1 MSHQDVNFD
10 GITTI
15 QAHIDDSD
23 PVGVSL
29 FIDGRQM
36 RKPSHPYPYQVT
48 GNFQVPT
55 LHSASSSL
63 TTAAAAKGK
72 WGAAMEQ
79 TRKRKG
85 SLIDFESGDD
95 DDEICSN
102 TDDPKKQN
110 HSEIEKRRRDK
121 MNSYITELSSMI
133 PMCNAMNRKLDKL
146 TVLRMA
152 VQHMKALRGAN
163 RTHTEVSQKPAFLSD
178 EELKHLILEAADG
191 FLFVVS
197 CDRGKILY
205 VSESV
210 KRTLNFTQS
219 DLIGQS
225 LFDILH
231 PRDIGKIKEQ
241 LSSSDLTPRERL
253 IDAKTMLPVRTE
265 LPQKPTQLC
274 SGARRSFFCRMK
286 CGNKSSEIMPNTV
299 KVEKDPD
306 VDHSHK
312 KRKSDRKNFCII
324 HCTGYLKSWP
334 PTRMDIGGD
343 EEQENDNEL
352 CNLSCLV
359 AVGRTLPPFSPYN
372 LPESGAIHMRPTE
385 YVSRQSID
393 GKFTYIDHRA
403 TVILGYLPQ
412 ELLGTS
418 VYEYYH
424 QDDISY
430 MAEIHR
436 KVLQTK
442 DKIETHI
449 FQFKAKDGTFLHL
462 WSKCFSFRNP
472 WTKEVEYIVTTNTV
486 VPMPKVTS
494 SNQAAESSE
503 TPMQVDINVENASS
517 SKVEETS
524 IIVQPPPPTQTSVTK
539 SGSTIPGISVGTRAG
554 AGRIGRQIAEEV
566 LEMTSN
572 RSTFTADSSSVPG
585 PSAAQNKHTRT
596 KTSAAE
602 TTSTGCNPSLSSSRT
617 ASLLT
622 PHNGISVGIRDSEG
636 SSHDSSLVDSVMNE
650 HVINEMTNPGNSG
663 DDEAAMA
670 VIMSLLEADAGLGG
684 PVDFSDLPWP
694 L

>member
-1 MSHQDVNFD
+1 
-10 GITTI
+10 
-15 QAHIDDSD
+15 
-23 PVGVSL
+23 
-29 FIDGRQM
+29 
-36 RKPSHPYPYQVT
+36 
-48 GNFQVPT
+48 
-55 LHSASSSL
+55 
-63 TTAAAAKGK
+63 
-72 WGAAMEQ
+72 MEQ

-95 DDEICSN
+95 DDDLCSN
-102 TDDPKKQN
+102 TDDPKKYARQN

-121 MNSYITELSSMI
+121 MNSYITELSAMI

-178 EELKHLILEAADG
+178 DEVKHLILGAADG

-205 VSESV
+205 VSQSV
-210 KRTLNFTQS
+210 KRTLNFSQS

-241 LSSSDLTPRERL
+241 LSSSDLTPRERY

-286 CGNKSSEIMPNTV
+286 CVNKSADVVPSAV
-299 KVEKDPD
+299 KVEKD
-306 VDHSHK
+306 VEAEHSHK

-334 PTRMDIGGD
+334 PTRMDIGGED
-343 EEQENDNEL
+343 EVENDNEL

-359 AVGRTLPPFSPYN
+359 AVGRTLPAFSPYN

-385 YVSRQSID
+385 YVSRHSID

-424 QDDISY
+424 QDDISH
-430 MAEIHR
+430 MADIHR

-442 DKIETHI
+442 DKLETHI

-494 SNQAAESSE
+494 SNQTAESSE
-503 TPMQVDINVENASS
+503 QMQVDAAVESTSS
-517 SKVEETS
+517 NKVEETQS
-524 IIVQPPPPTQTSVTK
+524 A
-539 SGSTIPGISVGTRAG
+539 GTRTG

-566 LEMTSN
+566 TETISN
-572 RSTFTADSSSVPG
+572 RLAFTADSSSVPG
-585 PSAAQNKHTRT
+585 PSSIQVQNKHTRT
-596 KTSAAE
+596 KMSIPE
-602 TTSTGCNPSLSSSRT
+602 TTSSDC
-617 ASLLT
+617 
-622 PHNGISVGIRDSEG
+622 

>member
-1 MSHQDVNFD
+1 MGFLTLIPSFTKEMENVSFD
-10 GITTI
+10 FSIFDTYSVPEDLQPPAL
-15 QAHIDDSD
+15 QAS
-23 PVGVSL
+23 PSL
-29 FIDGRQM
+29 A
-36 RKPSHPYPYQVT
+36 
-48 GNFQVPT
+48 
-55 LHSASSSL
+55 SAS
-63 TTAAAAKGK
+63 AKGK

-95 DDEICSN
+95 DDDLCSN
-102 TDDPKKQN
+102 TDDPKKYARQN

-121 MNSYITELSSMI
+121 MNSYITELSAMI

-178 EELKHLILEAADG
+178 DEVKHLILGAADG

-205 VSESV
+205 VSQSV
-210 KRTLNFTQS
+210 KRTLNFSQS

-241 LSSSDLTPRERL
+241 LSSSDLTPRERY

-286 CGNKSSEIMPNTV
+286 CVNKSADVVPSAV
-299 KVEKDPD
+299 KVEKD
-306 VDHSHK
+306 VEAEHSHK

-334 PTRMDIGGD
+334 PTRMDIGGED
-343 EEQENDNEL
+343 EVENDNEL

-359 AVGRTLPPFSPYN
+359 AVGRTLPAFSPYN

-385 YVSRQSID
+385 YVSRHSID

-424 QDDISY
+424 QDDISH
-430 MAEIHR
+430 MADIHR

-442 DKIETHI
+442 DKLETHI

-494 SNQAAESSE
+494 SNQTAESSE
-503 TPMQVDINVENASS
+503 QMQVDAAVESTSS
-517 SKVEETS
+517 NKVEETQS
-524 IIVQPPPPTQTSVTK
+524 A
-539 SGSTIPGISVGTRAG
+539 GTRTG

-566 LEMTSN
+566 TETISN
-572 RSTFTADSSSVPG
+572 RLAFTADSSSVPG
-585 PSAAQNKHTRT
+585 PSSIQNKHTRT
-596 KTSAAE
+596 KMSIPE
-602 TTSTGCNPSLSSSRT
+602 TTSSDC
-617 ASLLT
+617 
-622 PHNGISVGIRDSEG
+622 